1 MVKYLVTG
9 AGGFIGSHM
18 VEYLLDCGVK
28 RKDLRLF
35 VLNGESLQNLP
46 SDDFDIVYGDI
57 RNRSDVSRAL
67 KGIDVIYHL
76 AAVTRDNWLNYTDVN
91 YYGTKLLVDEC
102 KRQKIKKII
111 FFSTIAIYGLP
122 AFVGNR
128 ENITENSTLQIEG
141 EYAKS
146 KFQAEKI
153 VRESGLPYAIIRPT
167 TVYGPR
173 DKAGVY
179 QLYLAIKKNYFFRI
193 GNGKNK
199 VDYVYVRDLVH
210 GARAAELSSKNGEY
224 ILGAKRPITFLNL
237 IKSAAKV
244 LGKNIPF
251 WYIPRWLG
259 LLLAYLISPL
269 SLPFSPNRV
278 RVMTA
283 NYYFS
288 SKKATREI
296 GYNPKTKFTEG
307 IKITYGK

>member
-1 MVKYLVTG
+1 MHKILITG
-9 AGGFIGSHM
+9 AAGFIGSHV
-18 VEYLLDCGVK
+18 VEHLLERDIK
-28 RKDLRLF
+28 RENLRLF
-35 VLNGESLQNLP
+35 ILNGESLRNLP
-46 SDDFDIVYGDI
+46 DENFDIVFGDI
-57 RNRSDVSRAL
+57 RNKSDVKKAV
-67 KGIDVIYHL
+67 KGVNVVYHL
-76 AAVTRDNWLNYTDVN
+76 AAVTRDNWLSYVDVN
-91 YYGTKLLVDEC
+91 YHGTKILVSEC
-102 KRQKIKKII
+102 KKQKIKKFV

-237 IKSAAKV
+237 IKSVAKV